1 MELSKRGDGIMKKLN
16 TIKSIAVLSAALI
29 VLSGIAGCAGTAA
42 EGGAEASQVEA
53 SQAEAEPTETTL
65 CEVEEFGYCVESYPQ
80 FYVGSDSL
88 VDGVWNENMA
98 NVAEHRYDCVSPSLY
113 WEPVEGAA
121 CYVIYMVDSTH
132 SEGIPPMNLI
142 HWKVENYEGTE
153 IAADADDYFLA
164 LGPEPGTTRTYQIYV
179 IALKAPVERAK
190 GSVGTMPTNF
200 DNFLQALDTDV
211 DGNTGNII
219 AFGFLSG
226 TYTKD

>member
-1 MELSKRGDGIMKKLN
+1 MKKLN
-16 TIKSIAVLSAALI
+16 TIKSIAVLSAALL
-29 VLSGIAGCAGTAA
+29 VLSGLAGCGV
-42 EGGAEASQVEA
+42 GASA
-53 SQAEAEPTETTL
+53 AEAEPAETTL

-88 VDGVWNENMA
+88 VDGVWSNDMA
-98 NVAEHRYDCVSPSLY
+98 NVAEHRFECVSPSLY

-132 SEGIPPMNLI
+132 SEGIPPMNLL
-142 HWKVENYEGTE
+142 HWIVENYEGTE
-153 IAADADDYFLA
+153 IEADADDYFLA
-164 LGPEPGTTRTYQIYV
+164 LDPERGTTRTYQIYV

-190 GSVGTMPTNF
+190 GSVGTMPTDF
-200 DNFLQALDTDV
+200 GNFLQDLDTDV

-219 AFGFLSG
+219 AFCFLSV

>member
-1 MELSKRGDGIMKKLN
+1 MKKTDIYK
-16 TIKSIAVLSAALI
+16 TIFAAGTVATL
-29 VLSGIAGCAGTAA
+29 LMGIAGCAAVGTDATTGESAA
-42 EGGAEASQVEA
+42 A
-53 SQAEAEPTETTL
+53 AEAEPTETTL
-65 CEVEEFGYCVESYPQ
+65 CEVEEFGYCIESYPQ

-88 VDGVWNENMA
+88 VDGVWNDNMA

-132 SEGIPPMNLI
+132 SEGIPPMNLL
-142 HWKVENYEGTE
+142 HWKIENYEGTE

-190 GSVGTMPTNF
+190 GSVGTMPTDF
-200 DNFLQALDTDV
+200 GKFLQALDTDV

-226 TYTKD
+226 TYTAD

>member
-1 MELSKRGDGIMKKLN
+1 MKKLN
-16 TIKSIAVLSAALI
+16 TIKSIAVLSAALL
-29 VLSGIAGCAGTAA
+29 VLSGLAGCGV
-42 EGGAEASQVEA
+42 GASA
-53 SQAEAEPTETTL
+53 AEAEPAETTL

-88 VDGVWNENMA
+88 VDGVWSEDMA
-98 NVAEHRYDCVSPSLY
+98 NVAEHRFECVSPSLY

-132 SEGIPPMNLI
+132 SEGIPPMNLL
-142 HWKVENYEGTE
+142 HWIVENYEGTE
-153 IAADADDYFLA
+153 IEADADDYFLA
-164 LGPEPGTTRTYQIYV
+164 LDPERGTTRTYQIYV

-190 GSVGTMPTNF
+190 GSVGTMPTDF
-200 DNFLQALDTDV
+200 GKFLEALDTDA

>member
-1 MELSKRGDGIMKKLN
+1 MKKLN
-16 TIKSIAVLSAALI
+16 TIKSIAVLSAALL
-29 VLSGIAGCAGTAA
+29 VLSGLAGCGAG
-42 EGGAEASQVEA
+42 ASA
-53 SQAEAEPTETTL
+53 AEAEPAETTL

-88 VDGVWNENMA
+88 VDGVWSNDMA
-98 NVAEHRYDCVSPSLY
+98 NVAEHRFECVSPSLY

-132 SEGIPPMNLI
+132 SEGIPPMNLL
-142 HWKVENYEGTE
+142 HWIVENYEGTE
-153 IAADADDYFLA
+153 IEADADDYFLA
-164 LGPEPGTTRTYQIYV
+164 LDPERGTTRTYQIYV

-190 GSVGTMPTNF
+190 GSVGTMPTDF
-200 DNFLQALDTDV
+200 GKFLEALDTDA